1 MDTFFQNFCNKYPI
15 YLFNTKFKKKIFY
28 IFFSLIQFF
37 LKGPFLLKFKLFSIF
52 VYPDKNDYT
61 RYFLTRVSLPDISER
76 KLIINNLTNH
86 KNMFIDCGANS
97 GFYSLDIS
105 TQVKNV
111 EVFAFEPSDKE
122 FIFLKRNIEIN
133 NFKNITPIKL
143 ALGDENGEIYFNDM
157 RSSNLNFKSG
167 GGYVTKNLI
176 DKSFSYK
183 VNITTLNN
191 YFNSVKITENTSI
204 FIKIDLEGYDFNAIY
219 GSSEL
224 LEKYD
229 CSIIFEF
236 SKMITNNEDYSP
248 EKFNNFIKQYSLK
261 IYDIYGNDLSLTD
274 LEQKIQQLDDAH
286 DTCGNYIL
294 TKKNLNFS

>member
-1 MDTFFQNFCNKYPI
+1 M
-15 YLFNTKFKKKIFY
+15 
-28 IFFSLIQFF
+28 
-37 LKGPFLLKFKLFSIF
+37 KGPFLLKFKLFSIF

-122 FIFLKRNIEIN
+122 FMFLKRNIEIN

-183 VNITTLNN
+183 VNIGLNN
-191 YFNSVKITENTSI
+191 GKSI
-204 FIKIDLEGYDFNAIY
+204 SIL
-219 GSSEL
+219 GS
-224 LEKYD
+224 
-229 CSIIFEF
+229 CIIFLYI
-236 SKMITNNEDYSP
+236 SKPSI
-248 EKFNNFIKQYSLK
+248 
-261 IYDIYGNDLSLTD
+261 
-274 LEQKIQQLDDAH
+274 
-286 DTCGNYIL
+286 
-294 TKKNLNFS
+294 